1 MVQVQCSEL
10 LPELTG
16 DAVVCE
22 ADQEL
27 LLEGAGKCGLQ
38 VSEEYIRRSF
48 VDVMVVLHVTDECV
62 HCVKGLS
69 T

>member
-16 DAVVCE
+16 DAIVCE

-27 LLEGAGKCGLQ
+27 LLEGAGECGLQ
-38 VSEEYIRRSF
+38 FSEEYIRGSF
-48 VDVMVVLHVTDECV
+48 VDVMIVLNVTDECAY
-62 HCVKGLS
+62 CV
-69 T
+69 